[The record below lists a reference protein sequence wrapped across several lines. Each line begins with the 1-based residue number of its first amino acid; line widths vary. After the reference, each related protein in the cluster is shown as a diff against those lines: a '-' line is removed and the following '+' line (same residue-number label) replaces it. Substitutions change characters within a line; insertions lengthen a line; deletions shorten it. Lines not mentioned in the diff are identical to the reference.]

1 VDSPY
6 TVAAL
11 SPIRRVI
18 AARMTEAK
26 RSIPHFRIVA
36 DIEIDA
42 LVRLRQELR
51 EAKTSEPLS
60 LNDMIVKACA
70 NALIEN
76 PSINIQWVD
85 NEIRQFRTADISVV
99 IALEDGLS
107 TPIIRS
113 AESKTIWEISRDMR
127 ELSSRATRNALKMDE
142 IIGGSFSLSN
152 LGMYDVD
159 QFDAIIN
166 PPQCAILAIGAGK
179 PRVIASKGCSTRIA
193 TLMRVTL
200 SVDHRAIDGVTAAK
214 FMSALRQ
221 RLEAPEDMIPEGTT

>member
-1 VDSPY
+1 
-6 TVAAL
+6 
-11 SPIRRVI
+11 
-18 AARMTEAK
+18 MTEAK

-36 DIEIDA
+36 DVEIDA

-51 EAKTSEPLS
+51 ARNPSEPLS

-70 NALIEN
+70 VALMEN
-76 PSINIQWVD
+76 PGINIQWAD
-85 NEIRQFRTADISVV
+85 SEIRQFRTADISVV
-99 IALEDGLS
+99 IALEEGLS

-127 ELSSRATRNALKMDE
+127 ELISRANGNALKMNE

-152 LGMYDVD
+152 LGV
-159 QFDAIIN
+159 N

-214 FMSALRQ
+214 FMAALTQ
-221 RLEAPEDMIPEGTT
+221 RLEAPEHMIPEGAT